1 MDMYVKTPIFILGM
15 EDALERIKFKPIVN
29 HNFSHKKLKG
39 KN

>member
-1 MDMYVKTPIFILGM
+1 MYVKTPIFILGM
-15 EDALERIKFKPIVN
+15 EDELERIKFKPIVN